1 MTQRLTPISW
11 NNLVGRLRSLG
22 FDGPYRSGK
31 HYFVAKGEF
40 RLTIPN
46 PHGQDIGIPL
56 LKEILKHASITQEE
70 WLKPKKK

>member
-56 LKEILKHASITQEE
+56 LKEILKRASITQED